1 MTPGAIAVFLAAA
14 TIVQA
19 SPSHLLVVS
28 GIGGEKE
35 YSDRFYEWSVTMVD
49 AARGRLGMPASNV
62 VYLAEK
68 PERDPDRITGKSSRE
83 EVQRVVRSIAERAG
97 PTDVVF
103 ILLIGHGSER
113 GGEPQLNLPGPDMSA
128 TDFAELLNLFDSQRV
143 VVVNT
148 APASGGFVE
157 ALSGP
162 NRTVVTATK
171 SRFERNDAVFGG
183 FFVEAFAEDVA
194 DTDKDGRVS
203 VLEAFEYARREVT
216 RVYEEDGRLL
226 TEHAMLDDNGD
237 GEGSDEPDAKEFD
250 GALARR
256 TFLSAATTVATADAG
271 AIDDPVL
278 AGLLREKA
286 DIEERIEALRLQKA
300 DLDPDV
306 FDDRLEDLVVELALK
321 SREIRARGGTE

>member
-1 MTPGAIAVFLAAA
+1 MFAAMAVLLAAA
-14 TIVQA
+14 ATVQA
-19 SPSHLLVVS
+19 SPSHLVVVS
-28 GIGGEKE
+28 GIGGEQE
-35 YSDRFYEWSVTMVD
+35 YVDRFYEWSVTMVD
-49 AARGRLGMPASNV
+49 AARGRVGMPASSV

-68 PERDPDRITGKSSRE
+68 PERDPDRINGKSSKE
-83 EVQRVVRSIAERAG
+83 EIERVLRSLAEEAG
-97 PTDVVF
+97 PADVVF

-113 GGEPQLNLPGPDMSA
+113 DGEPQLNLPGPDMSA
-128 TDFAELLNLFDSQRV
+128 SDFAELLNAFDSQRV

-157 ALSGP
+157 VLSGP

-183 FFVEAFAEDVA
+183 FFVAAFAEDVA

-203 VLEAFEYARREVT
+203 VLEAFDYARLEVARE
-216 RVYEEDGRLL
+216 YEEDGRLL

-237 GEGSDEPDAKEFD
+237 GEGSDEPDAKESD

-256 TFLSAATTVATADAG
+256 TFLSAAAAVAAVDAT
-271 AIDDPVL
+271 DDPVL
-278 AGLLREKA
+278 AALLVDKA
-286 DIEERIEALRLQKA
+286 DIEQRIEALRLQKA

-306 FDDRLEDLVVELALK
+306 YDDRLEDLVVELALK
-321 SREIRARGGTE
+321 SREIREHGGTN